1 MKRFKIKTMINT
13 MHTINNYYYSQ
24 IIHSNKPAIP
34 HNEKEAN
41 VHCGS
46 AAAVFIPCKDQVK
59 NMTT

>member
-1 MKRFKIKTMINT
+1 MINT